1 MPKGIPTGWAAAQA
15 GGVSEARWGGL
26 LASSCLCCS
35 SDFCTEKQ
43 PEQQQPVTAVEQCPC
58 HSAKERGDRFSG
70 VEPGSWVLEKER
82 RAGPNAWSF
91 HQEHSGSFHPVS
103 QTEIKARQVG
113 ASCVWTLQTW
123 GIKNLARRCRK
134 NQKSPLSNNS
144 IEPLC
149 YQMICGE
156 VDYIQAEFGIN
167 LKQVLWLKHPWTQD
181 KEISIPWICSVNQM
195 QLFEIYSFCRN
206 QDDIFW
212 DSPDISGCLDFL
224 GLALLVPL
232 LLKKNKIKKSRTFLT
247 SSLGTTYNKQTNKQT
262 VSIWKKN
269 LAKKILLG
277 KKKRGFSHRY

>member
-1 MPKGIPTGWAAAQA
+1 MPKGIPTGWAAARA
-15 GGVSEARWGGL
+15 GGVSETRWGGL

-91 HQEHSGSFHPVS
+91 HQEHSGCFHPIA
-103 QTEIKARQVG
+103 QTEIKARQAG
-113 ASCVWTLQTW
+113 ASCVWTLQPW
-123 GIKNLARRCRK
+123 GIKNLARRHRK

-149 YQMICGE
+149 YQKICGE

-206 QDDIFW
+206 QDDIF
-212 DSPDISGCLDFL
+212 
-224 GLALLVPL
+224 
-232 LLKKNKIKKSRTFLT
+232 
-247 SSLGTTYNKQTNKQT
+247 
-262 VSIWKKN
+262 
-269 LAKKILLG
+269 
-277 KKKRGFSHRY
+277 